1 MIVFSVSGPWYC
13 QRQYGV
19 GDGVRV
25 MVFRVSILLDR
36 FTPLL
41 SVLSFLGI

>member
-1 MIVFSVSGPWYC
+1 MEW
-13 QRQYGV
+13 V
-19 GDGVRV
+19 GDGARV
-25 MVFRVSILLDR
+25 MVFRVSIPLDR